1 VVRPLDLR
9 VEIAGSFPAAALSSV
24 TLAKSFTD
32 SASVTKYMVLQRKLR
47 SIGTPCDTLACDT
60 LAPCPP
66 LCSSAGAWPK
76 NRRSALPYGPNDSGS
91 TLLLIHS
98 VLATSVINH

>member
-1 VVRPLDLR
+1 MVRPLDLR
-9 VEIAGSFPAAALSSV
+9 VEIAGSFPAAALSSA

-47 SIGTPCDTLACDT
+47 SIGTPRDTQ
-60 LAPCPP
+60 APCPP